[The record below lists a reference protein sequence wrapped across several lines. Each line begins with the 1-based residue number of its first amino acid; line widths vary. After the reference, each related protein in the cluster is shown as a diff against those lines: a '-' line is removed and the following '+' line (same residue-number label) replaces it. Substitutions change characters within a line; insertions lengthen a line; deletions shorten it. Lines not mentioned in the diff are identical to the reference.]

1 MEIAEAE
8 LPEQEVVPQPPAPET
23 AAETS
28 EQETAAPEPPV
39 QQRQE
44 TAVPEEP
51 PTEEVAE
58 AETSAPKAR
67 AKGRPRGSKTINKKP
82 KVVTRAS
89 TPEPATP
96 RVETTPDIFE
106 IIRQRQM
113 AQFERKQEFYKSFL
127 PIK

>member
-8 LPEQEVVPQPPAPET
+8 TAPETTAPEPAAPET

-39 QQRQE
+39 LQRQE
-44 TAVPEEP
+44 TAAPEEP

-58 AETSAPKAR
+58 AETPAPKAR
-67 AKGRPRGSKTINKKP
+67 AKGRPKGSKTVNKKH

-127 PIK
+127 PIR

>member
-1 MEIAEAE
+1 MEFAEAE
-8 LPEQEVVPQPPAPET
+8 TAPETTAPEPAAPET

-28 EQETAAPEPPV
+28 EQQTAAPEPPV
-39 QQRQE
+39 LQRQE
-44 TAVPEEP
+44 TTAEEP

-58 AETSAPKAR
+58 AETPAPKAR

-113 AQFERKQEFYKSFL
+113 AQFERRQAFYESFL
-127 PIK
+127 PIR

>member
-8 LPEQEVVPQPPAPET
+8 VPEQETPQAPTDET

-39 QQRQE
+39 LQRQE
-44 TAVPEEP
+44 TAAEEP

-58 AETSAPKAR
+58 AETPAPKAR
-67 AKGRPRGSKTINKKP
+67 PKGRPKGSVNKKP

-113 AQFERKQEFYKSFL
+113 AQFERRQAFYESFL
-127 PIK
+127 PIR